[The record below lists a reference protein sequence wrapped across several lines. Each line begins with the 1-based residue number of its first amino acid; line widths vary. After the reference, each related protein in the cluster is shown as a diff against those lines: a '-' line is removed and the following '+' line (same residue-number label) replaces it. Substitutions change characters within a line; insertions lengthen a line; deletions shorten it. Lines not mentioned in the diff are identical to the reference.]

1 MRRIHTYGYQHRSIL
16 LLLPLMLL
24 AISTWALS
32 NQVAPQLDPG
42 TRNYLLLTGRIF
54 FPGLFVLMVAFVVP
68 TVDRFVQLSVV
79 AAVYVISLLCLPGNP
94 IDFLIN
100 PIVCVITAVSTL
112 FALLPYQNGLEDSF
126 VPKPKRIL
134 LTCFFVVVLPVIT
147 FICLGLI
154 LRQINTFILFT
165 FEECFGNSMLSVI
178 YVPIY
183 LILQT
188 LGAQDLVGALVTLRY
203 QNTMVTAFVNA
214 ILVTNLIALP
224 TTLFVRSFFTKK
236 HVRLFLT
243 LLVIIAIMTGSIG
256 ACVSLTLLMLLIFFP
271 GSFSTLLVT
280 AMSCFALSYL
290 LEVPAITLV
299 QNLYL
304 PDTNLALTTMA
315 LNNVNSQIASLEA
328 FALIF
333 PAGLVFFAMFIQRE
347 RIRDRKRKL
356 RSLNVGYSIGTTSA
370 PELNALAFLRALG
383 GMSNIIDIAVDGPWL
398 YIQVVN
404 NESVSLGAL
413 NGLTQEKVVV
423 DRAAMLYLCNVGEQ
437 SNFLH
442 LRLTKFLENPLGEAE
457 YEVQVSMPFHI
468 EPMPHPSKKQA
479 AKGYVPP
486 RSVSA

>member
-1 MRRIHTYGYQHRSIL
+1 
-16 LLLPLMLL
+16 
-24 AISTWALS
+24 
-32 NQVAPQLDPG
+32 
-42 TRNYLLLTGRIF
+42 
-54 FPGLFVLMVAFVVP
+54 
-68 TVDRFVQLSVV
+68 
-79 AAVYVISLLCLPGNP
+79 
-94 IDFLIN
+94 
-100 PIVCVITAVSTL
+100 
-112 FALLPYQNGLEDSF
+112 
-126 VPKPKRIL
+126 
-134 LTCFFVVVLPVIT
+134 
-147 FICLGLI
+147 
-154 LRQINTFILFT
+154 
-165 FEECFGNSMLSVI
+165 
-178 YVPIY
+178 
-183 LILQT
+183 
-188 LGAQDLVGALVTLRY
+188 
-203 QNTMVTAFVNA
+203 MVTAFVNA